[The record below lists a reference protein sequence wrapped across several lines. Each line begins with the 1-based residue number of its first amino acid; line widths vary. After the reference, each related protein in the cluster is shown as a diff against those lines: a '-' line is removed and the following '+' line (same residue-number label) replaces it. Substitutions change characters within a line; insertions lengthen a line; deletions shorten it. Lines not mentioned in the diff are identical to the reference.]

1 MFFHGDVNLLARVT
15 DKPTKATNI
24 APPPT
29 NNYDFT
35 VYINQICTHQIYNHE
50 SIMTFEHDQNIHP

>member
-1 MFFHGDVNLLARVT
+1 MLVYRYMFFHGDVNLLARVT

-24 APPPT
+24 APSFPPPPM

-35 VYINQICTHQIYNHE
+35 VYINQICTHQIYNHGY
-50 SIMTFEHDQNIHP
+50 

>member
-24 APPPT
+24 APPP
-29 NNYDFT
+29 NE
-35 VYINQICTHQIYNHE
+35 QL
-50 SIMTFEHDQNIHP
+50 

>member
-24 APPPT
+24 APPPQRT
-29 NNYDFT
+29 IMISQ
-35 VYINQICTHQIYNHE
+35 YILIRYAHIKYIT
-50 SIMTFEHDQNIHP
+50 MTIEHD

>member
-24 APPPT
+24 APPPPT

-35 VYINQICTHQIYNHE
+35 VYINQICTHQIYNH
-50 SIMTFEHDQNIHP
+50 DY